1 MPHGTFNVIVLISG
15 NGSNLQAIID
25 AIQQDKLPIAIQAV
39 ISDRPGAYGLTRAQQ
54 ANIPTHIIDYK
65 HFSDRIRFDKALMQ
79 QIDAYQPD
87 LIVLAGFMRILT
99 PECVQ
104 HYLGKMINIH
114 PSLLPKY
121 QGLHTHHRVLEA
133 GETEHGASVHYVTPE
148 LDSGPIILQARVPV
162 LASDTA
168 ESLQQRV
175 HQAEYQ
181 IYPAAIALIATGQVS
196 FRNNQVYY
204 QEKPIQDQ
212 QREYAVELH

>member
-1 MPHGTFNVIVLISG
+1 MQDGEFSVIVLISG

-25 AIQQDKLPIAIQAV
+25 QIHQGKLRVCLCAV
-39 ISDRPGAYGLTRAQQ
+39 ISDRPDAYGLARA
-54 ANIPTHIIDYK
+54 AKAGIPTHIIDYK
-65 HFSDRIRFDKALMQ
+65 QYPDRAGFDADLRQ

-99 PECVQ
+99 PEFVQ

-121 QGLHTHHRVLEA
+121 QGLQTHRRALAA
-133 GETEHGASVHYVTPE
+133 GEMEHGASVHYVTAE
-148 LDSGPIILQARVPV
+148 LDSGPIILQGRVPV
-162 LASDTA
+162 FAEDTP

-175 HQAEYQ
+175 HQVEYQ
-181 IYPAAIALIATGQVS
+181 IYPAAIQQIAAGQVT

-204 QEKPIQDQ
+204 GGQPIQAA
-212 QREYAVELH
+212 QREYPVELP

>member
-1 MPHGTFNVIVLISG
+1 MHHGDFNVIVLISG

-25 AIQQDKLPIAIQAV
+25 SVQQGKLHATIRAV
-39 ISDRPGAYGLTRAQQ
+39 ISDRPDAYGLTRAHK
-54 ANIPTHIIDYK
+54 ADIPTHVVDYK
-65 HFSDRIRFDKALMQ
+65 QYPDRAGFDAALMR

-99 PECVQ
+99 SDCVQ

-121 QGLHTHHRVLEA
+121 QGLHTHRRVLAA

-148 LDSGPIILQARVPV
+148 LDSGPVILQARVPV
-162 LASDTA
+162 LASDTID
-168 ESLQQRV
+168 SLQQRV
-175 HQAEYQ
+175 HLAEHQ
-181 IYPAAIALIATGQVS
+181 IYPVAIALIAAGQVS

-204 QEKPIQDQ
+204 EDEPIQDE
-212 QREYAVELH
+212 QREYSVQ